1 MYQANYSYNNTSN
14 SNRLA
19 TTNNTKV
26 ATIKSLSNSPL
37 IQSKFK
43 DVLGDKAPAFIAS
56 VVGAVNSNYS
66 LQKAEPTSVFA
77 AAMIAATL
85 NLSVVPT
92 LGQAAIVPYKD
103 KGVMKAQFQIMVRG
117 IVQLAQRTGQYKNIN
132 AGEVYE
138 DEYKG
143 YDLLTGDVNIVPMFN
158 GQRDHGERDKIVG
171 YFAYIETVTGFKKV
185 EYWSKAQVEAH
196 AMRYSKSYQNG
207 PWRDNFDAMAK
218 KTVLKSLINHYG
230 PMSVDTDL
238 AQALQKDQ
246 LVVDADGTE
255 SYADNPMGEFIAPPS
270 DNEEMA
276 INESK
281 EEKSVDLPKEK
292 ENQAQAQESLTE
304 EEIADGIG
312 QTFSDD
318 EFNF

>member
-1 MYQANYSYNNTSN
+1 MYQANYNYNSNTN
-14 SNRLA
+14 SNRL
-19 TTNNTKV
+19 TTSNTKV

-56 VVGAVNSNYS
+56 VVGAVNSNYALS
-66 LQKAEPTSVFA
+66 KADPTSVFA

-103 KGVMKAQFQIMVRG
+103 KGVAKAQFQIMVRG

-158 GQRDHGERDKIVG
+158 GQRDHGEREDCRIFCLHRNC
-171 YFAYIETVTGFKKV
+171 Y
-185 EYWSKAQVEAH
+185 
-196 AMRYSKSYQNG
+196 R
-207 PWRDNFDAMAK
+207 
-218 KTVLKSLINHYG
+218 L
-230 PMSVDTDL
+230 
-238 AQALQKDQ
+238 
-246 LVVDADGTE
+246 
-255 SYADNPMGEFIAPPS
+255 
-270 DNEEMA
+270 
-276 INESK
+276 
-281 EEKSVDLPKEK
+281 
-292 ENQAQAQESLTE
+292 
-304 EEIADGIG
+304 
-312 QTFSDD
+312 
-318 EFNF
+318 

>member
-196 AMRYSKSYQNG
+196 GIRYSKSYQNG

-246 LVVDADGTE
+246 LVVDADGNE

-276 INESK
+276 VNESK

>member
-1 MYQANYSYNNTSN
+1 MYQANLNYNNTSN

-19 TTNNTKV
+19 TTSNTKV
-26 ATIKSLSNSPL
+26 ATIKSLSSSPL
-37 IQSKFK
+37 IQGKFK

-56 VVGAVNSNYS
+56 VVGAVNSNYA
-66 LQKAEPTSVFA
+66 LQKSDPTSVFA

-246 LVVDADGTE
+246 LVVDAEGNE

-276 INESK
+276 VNESK
-281 EEKSVDLPKEK
+281 EEKSVDLQKEK
-292 ENQAQAQESLTE
+292 ENQAQTQESSLDK
-304 EEIADGIG
+304 EIDN
-312 QTFSDD
+312 TLSDD

>member
-1 MYQANYSYNNTSN
+1 MYQANLNYNNTSN

-19 TTNNTKV
+19 TTSNTKV
-26 ATIKSLSNSPL
+26 ATIKSLSSSPL
-37 IQSKFK
+37 IQGKFK

-56 VVGAVNSNYS
+56 VVGAVNSNYA
-66 LQKAEPTSVFA
+66 LQKSDPTSVFA

-246 LVVDADGTE
+246 LVVDADGNE

-270 DNEEMA
+270 GNEEVSV
-276 INESK
+276 NESK

>member
-1 MYQANYSYNNTSN
+1 MYQNTYNYNNTSN

-43 DVLGDKAPAFIAS
+43 DVLGNKAPAFIAS
-56 VVGAVNSNYS
+56 VVGAVNSNYALS
-66 LQKAEPTSVFA
+66 KADPTSIFA

-103 KGVMKAQFQIMVRG
+103 KGVAKAQFQIMVRG

-143 YDLLTGDVNIVPMFN
+143 YDLLTGDVNIVPMIN

-185 EYWSKAQVEAH
+185 EYWSRPQVEAH
-196 AMRYSKSYQNG
+196 AMRYSKSYKNG
-207 PWRDNFDAMAK
+207 PWQDNFDAMAK

-246 LVVDADGTE
+246 LVVDSDGTE
-255 SYADNPMGEFIAPPS
+255 SYADNPMGEFIAPPT
-270 DNEEMA
+270 DNEEVV
-276 INESK
+276 INEPK
-281 EEKSVDLPKEK
+281 EEKDINTPINT
-292 ENQAQAQESLTE
+292 ENQAPAQESSLD
-304 EEIADGIG
+304 EEIDNAL
-312 QTFSDD
+312 SDD

>member
-1 MYQANYSYNNTSN
+1 MYQTNYSYNSTSN

-19 TTNNTKV
+19 TTSNTKV
-26 ATIKSLSNSPL
+26 ATIKSLSSSPL
-37 IQSKFK
+37 IQGKFK

-56 VVGAVNSNYS
+56 VVGAVNSNYA
-66 LQKAEPTSVFA
+66 LQKSDPTSVFA

-207 PWRDNFDAMAK
+207 PWRDNFDAMSK

-246 LVVDADGTE
+246 LVVDADGNE

-270 DNEEMA
+270 DNEETV
-276 INESK
+276 INEPK

-292 ENQAQAQESLTE
+292 ENQAQAQESSLD
-304 EEIADGIG
+304 EEIDN
-312 QTFSDD
+312 TLSDD

>member
-19 TTNNTKV
+19 TTNSTKV

-196 AMRYSKSYQNG
+196 GIRYSKSYQNG

-276 INESK
+276 VNESK

>member
-1 MYQANYSYNNTSN
+1 MFQTNYSYNSTSN

-19 TTNNTKV
+19 TTSNTKV
-26 ATIKSLSNSPL
+26 ATIKSLSSSPL
-37 IQSKFK
+37 IQGKFK

-56 VVGAVNSNYS
+56 VVGAVNSNYA
-66 LQKAEPTSVFA
+66 LQKADPTSVFA

-103 KGVMKAQFQIMVRG
+103 KGAMKAQFQIMVRG

-143 YDLLTGDVNIVPMFN
+143 YDLLTGDVNIVPMSN

-246 LVVDADGTE
+246 LVVDADGNE

-270 DNEEMA
+270 DNEETV
-276 INESK
+276 INE
-281 EEKSVDLPKEK
+281 PKEK
-292 ENQAQAQESLTE
+292 ENQAQAQESSLD
-304 EEIADGIG
+304 EEIDN
-312 QTFSDD
+312 TLSDD

>member
-1 MYQANYSYNNTSN
+1 MYQNTYDNNNTNN
-14 SNRLA
+14 SNRLSRN
-19 TTNNTKV
+19 TTKV
-26 ATIKSLSNSPL
+26 ATIKSLSSSPL

-66 LQKAEPTSVFA
+66 LSKADPTSVFA

-103 KGVMKAQFQIMVRG
+103 KGVAKAQFQIMVRG

-185 EYWSKAQVEAH
+185 EYWSRPQVEAH
-196 AMRYSKSYQNG
+196 AMRYSKSYKNG
-207 PWRDNFDAMAK
+207 PWQDNFDAMAK

-246 LVVDADGTE
+246 LVVDAEGNE
-255 SYADNPMGEFIAPPS
+255 SYADNPMSEFIAPPT
-270 DNEEMA
+270 DNEEVV
-276 INESK
+276 INEPK
-281 EEKSVDLPKEK
+281 EEKDINTPINT
-292 ENQAQAQESLTE
+292 ENQTQAQESSLD
-304 EEIADGIG
+304 EEIDN
-312 QTFSDD
+312 TLSDD

>member
-1 MYQANYSYNNTSN
+1 MYQANFNYNNTSN

-19 TTNNTKV
+19 TTSNTKI
-26 ATIKSLSNSPL
+26 ATIKSLSSSPL
-37 IQSKFK
+37 IQGKFK

-56 VVGAVNSNYS
+56 VVGAVNSNYA
-66 LQKAEPTSVFA
+66 LQKSDPTSVFA

-246 LVVDADGTE
+246 LVVDAEGNE
-255 SYADNPMGEFIAPPS
+255 SYADNPMGEFITPPS
-270 DNEEMA
+270 DNEETV
-276 INESK
+276 INEPK

-292 ENQAQAQESLTE
+292 ENQAQAQESSLD
-304 EEIADGIG
+304 EEIDN
-312 QTFSDD
+312 TLSDD

>member
-1 MYQANYSYNNTSN
+1 MYQANLNYNNTSN

-19 TTNNTKV
+19 TTSNTKV
-26 ATIKSLSNSPL
+26 ATIKSLSSSPL
-37 IQSKFK
+37 IQGKFK

-56 VVGAVNSNYS
+56 VVGAVNSNYA
-66 LQKAEPTSVFA
+66 LQKSDPTSVFA

-246 LVVDADGTE
+246 LVVDAEGNE
-255 SYADNPMGEFIAPPS
+255 SYADNPMGEFITPPS
-270 DNEEMA
+270 DNEETV
-276 INESK
+276 INEPK

-292 ENQAQAQESLTE
+292 ENQAQAQESSLD
-304 EEIADGIG
+304 EEIDN
-312 QTFSDD
+312 TLSDD

>member
-1 MYQANYSYNNTSN
+1 MYQANYSYNNASN

-246 LVVDADGTE
+246 LVVDADGNE

-281 EEKSVDLPKEK
+281 EEKSVVLPKEK

>member
-1 MYQANYSYNNTSN
+1 MYQTNYSYNSTSN

-19 TTNNTKV
+19 TTSNTKV
-26 ATIKSLSNSPL
+26 ATIKSLSSSPL
-37 IQSKFK
+37 IQGKFK

-56 VVGAVNSNYS
+56 VVGAVNSNYA
-66 LQKAEPTSVFA
+66 LQKSDPTSVFA

-246 LVVDADGTE
+246 LVVDADGNE

-270 DNEEMA
+270 GNEEVSV
-276 INESK
+276 NESK

>member
-1 MYQANYSYNNTSN
+1 
-14 SNRLA
+14 
-19 TTNNTKV
+19 
-26 ATIKSLSNSPL
+26 
-37 IQSKFK
+37 
-43 DVLGDKAPAFIAS
+43 
-56 VVGAVNSNYS
+56 
-66 LQKAEPTSVFA
+66 
-77 AAMIAATL
+77 MIAATL

-196 AMRYSKSYQNG
+196 GIRYSKSYQNG

-246 LVVDADGTE
+246 LVVDADGNE

-281 EEKSVDLPKEK
+281 EEKSVDLPKQE

>member
-1 MYQANYSYNNTSN
+1 MYQANLNYNNTSN

-19 TTNNTKV
+19 TTSNTKV
-26 ATIKSLSNSPL
+26 ATIKSLSSSPL
-37 IQSKFK
+37 IQGKFK

-56 VVGAVNSNYS
+56 VVGAVNSNYA
-66 LQKAEPTSVFA
+66 LQKSDPTSVFA

-246 LVVDADGTE
+246 LVVDADGNE
-255 SYADNPMGEFIAPPS
+255 SYADNPMGEFITPPS
-270 DNEEMA
+270 DNEETV
-276 INESK
+276 INEPK

-292 ENQAQAQESLTE
+292 ENQAQAQESSLD
-304 EEIADGIG
+304 EEIDN
-312 QTFSDD
+312 TLSDD

>member
-19 TTNNTKV
+19 TTSNTKI
-26 ATIKSLSNSPL
+26 ATIKSLSSSPL
-37 IQSKFK
+37 IQGKFK

-56 VVGAVNSNYS
+56 VVGAVNSNYA
-66 LQKAEPTSVFA
+66 LQKSDPTSVFA

-143 YDLLTGDVNIVPMFN
+143 YDLLTGDVNIVPMSN
-158 GQRDHGERDKIVG
+158 GQRDHGERCKIVG

-246 LVVDADGTE
+246 LVVDAEGNE
-255 SYADNPMGEFIAPPS
+255 SYADNPMGEFLAPPS

-276 INESK
+276 VNESK

-292 ENQAQAQESLTE
+292 ENQAQAQESSLD
-304 EEIADGIG
+304 EEIDN
-312 QTFSDD
+312 TLSDD

>member
-1 MYQANYSYNNTSN
+1 
-14 SNRLA
+14 
-19 TTNNTKV
+19 
-26 ATIKSLSNSPL
+26 
-37 IQSKFK
+37 
-43 DVLGDKAPAFIAS
+43 
-56 VVGAVNSNYS
+56 
-66 LQKAEPTSVFA
+66 
-77 AAMIAATL
+77 
-85 NLSVVPT
+85 
-92 LGQAAIVPYKD
+92 
-103 KGVMKAQFQIMVRG
+103 
-117 IVQLAQRTGQYKNIN
+117 
-132 AGEVYE
+132 
-138 DEYKG
+138 
-143 YDLLTGDVNIVPMFN
+143 MFN

-196 AMRYSKSYQNG
+196 GIRYSKSYQNG

-246 LVVDADGTE
+246 LVVDADGNE

-276 INESK
+276 VNESK

>member
-1 MYQANYSYNNTSN
+1 MYQANYSYNNASN

-196 AMRYSKSYQNG
+196 GIRYSKSYQNG

-246 LVVDADGTE
+246 LVVDADGNE

-276 INESK
+276 VNESK